1 MMKIECLTTSSVLF
15 APSPPSGYGI
25 WNKNNSAPLF
35 RQFEISTKCCQ
46 RFCLKQTPLKIEN
59 NIGGIKEANQRRIT
73 SSKCK

>member
-46 RFCLKQTPLKIEN
+46 RFCLEQTPLKKK
-59 NIGGIKEANQRRIT
+59 IKENVRAIIKIV
-73 SSKCK
+73 SFSH